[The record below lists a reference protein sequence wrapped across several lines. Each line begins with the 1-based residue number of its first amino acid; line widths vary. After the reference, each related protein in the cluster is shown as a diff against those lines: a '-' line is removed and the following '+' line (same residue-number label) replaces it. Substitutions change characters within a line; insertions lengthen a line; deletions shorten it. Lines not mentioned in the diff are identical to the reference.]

1 MKAND
6 EKKLKELTIT
16 SEDETETFSLDE
28 LEAQL
33 DEQLE
38 EELKDLELSTQER
51 EKIGNPDE
59 LGKVIIDATWEQF
72 LNQITVT
79 GGMDFIEENR
89 GLKLDLRDDAHI
101 QTAENFKNK
110 KIAKHNYKSREQ
122 LENSQD
128 RYNNTPHKE
137 FRKQHVNPGMDATLE
152 RAGSLNK
159 RGIETVDDLYTGRQI
174 PTKTKLKNGK
184 NNPKAAQR
192 EHVTSS
198 AEIYKDPTLQMGTSD
213 QELADIIN
221 DPNNLQG
228 YTTAERNIRKS
239 DKSVDEM
246 SAQDKTKH
254 HERADKK
261 SKEFLEKEKQKVT
274 ERLKKEGRQTQ
285 KEEALRIGGK
295 ALRTAVMQLLAE
307 LMREIIAKLVKWFK
321 SAKKTVKT
329 LMDSLKEAIRS
340 FIGNLKTHIINAGKG
355 MLSTIMTAIIGPVFD
370 IIKKISVTL
379 KRGWNSLKEA
389 IRYLKDPANKGKPL
403 DLLLAEV
410 GKLVVAGLTAASAI
424 SLGKLIEKGLLVIP
438 VFATPI
444 PLIGSLASVL
454 GIFFSSIISG
464 VIGAIALNRIDKFIA
479 KKKKDAADDQIADQ
493 TNNILALQAKQHIV
507 SEAQLEHTKE
517 STVSSISERHEE
529 ANQLMQNSLAN
540 IMDDFVEDPFAQ
552 QDQKT
557 VDEKDLKDKRKIDE
571 MDDELRK
578 LLDSF

>member
-101 QTAENFKNK
+101 QTAENFKNN

-137 FRKQHVNPGMDATLE
+137 FRKQHVNSGMDATLE

-410 GKLVVAGLTAASAI
+410 GKLVVAGLTAAGAI

>member
-59 LGKVIIDATWEQF
+59 LGKVIMDATWEQF

-137 FRKQHVNPGMDATLE
+137 FRKQHVNSGMDATLE

-159 RGIETVDDLYTGRQI
+159 RGIETVNDLYTGRQI
-174 PTKTKLKNGK
+174 PTKTRFENGK

-239 DKSVDEM
+239 DISVDEM
-246 SAQDKTKH
+246 SNQDITKH
-254 HERADKK
+254 R
-261 SKEFLEKEKQKVT
+261 
-274 ERLKKEGRQTQ
+274 
-285 KEEALRIGGK
+285 
-295 ALRTAVMQLLAE
+295 
-307 LMREIIAKLVKWFK
+307 
-321 SAKKTVKT
+321 
-329 LMDSLKEAIRS
+329 
-340 FIGNLKTHIINAGKG
+340 
-355 MLSTIMTAIIGPVFD
+355 
-370 IIKKISVTL
+370 
-379 KRGWNSLKEA
+379 
-389 IRYLKDPANKGKPL
+389 
-403 DLLLAEV
+403 
-410 GKLVVAGLTAASAI
+410 
-424 SLGKLIEKGLLVIP
+424 
-438 VFATPI
+438 
-444 PLIGSLASVL
+444 
-454 GIFFSSIISG
+454 
-464 VIGAIALNRIDKFIA
+464 
-479 KKKKDAADDQIADQ
+479 
-493 TNNILALQAKQHIV
+493 
-507 SEAQLEHTKE
+507 
-517 STVSSISERHEE
+517 
-529 ANQLMQNSLAN
+529 
-540 IMDDFVEDPFAQ
+540 
-552 QDQKT
+552 
-557 VDEKDLKDKRKIDE
+557 
-571 MDDELRK
+571 
-578 LLDSF
+578 